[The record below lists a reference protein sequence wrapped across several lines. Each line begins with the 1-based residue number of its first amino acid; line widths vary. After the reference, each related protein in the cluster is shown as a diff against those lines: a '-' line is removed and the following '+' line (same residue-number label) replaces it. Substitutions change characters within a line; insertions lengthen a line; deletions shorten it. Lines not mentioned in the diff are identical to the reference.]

1 MPGSNLS
8 ILIPGRCLAALTLCG
23 CLAACSRQES
33 AAGSEG
39 IRFVDVAIGR
49 GLNRILVSGG
59 SEKMVIVENIGTGVG
74 VLDAD
79 GDGRLD
85 LFFSNAGT
93 LADGRIVQG
102 PGVALFRQDSVGN
115 FQELTSQL
123 GLEFNGWGTGV
134 AVGDYDNDGDPDLF
148 LSCWGPDRL
157 WENRQG
163 KFFDVSSRAGVDH
176 PGLSTSAVFL
186 DYDLDGRLDLY
197 VACYVELDLADLPN
211 SGEPCIEGSARVAC
225 GPDFYEPASDRLYH
239 NEGDGHFRLVSD
251 EAGLDVVSGGYG
263 LGVAVDDFNRDGRP
277 DIYVANDTTENFLW
291 MNVAGKG
298 FVDEALSA
306 GASLG
311 AEGQGQA
318 GMGVAIGDVD
328 GDCRADIFVTNYSQ
342 EQNALYRCVGD
353 AEFRDASSGSGFG
366 RESFI
371 SLGWSTFF
379 ADIDNDSDDDLFI
392 ANGHVHPDAAD
403 LNSALSYLQ
412 PCLFYLNDGRG
423 DFRLAPS
430 SVGPGAVEARA
441 HRGAAQGDIDGDGD
455 IDIVVTV
462 QDGRPVFLENQSRG
476 EARSLLVELAG
487 TQSNREGI
495 GAMLVGM
502 VGERKI
508 LRRVGRGGGYLSA
521 RDARAHFGLGK
532 STRLDSL
539 EISWPSGKRS
549 ILKDLAAGMI
559 YRIRESDGAVETATR
574 LTGRD

>member
-1 MPGSNLS
+1 M
-8 ILIPGRCLAALTLCG
+8 LIPGRRLVAALVLCG
-23 CLAACSRQES
+23 LLAACSPQEP
-33 AAGSEG
+33 AKGPEEV
-39 IRFVDVAIGR
+39 RFVDVAMAR
-49 GLNRILVSGG
+49 GLNRNLVSGG
-59 SEKMVIVENIGTGVG
+59 PEKLVIVENIGTGVG

-79 GDGRLD
+79 GDGKLD

-93 LADGRIVQG
+93 LAAGRVVQG
-102 PGVALFRQDSVGN
+102 PGVAFFRQSSAGTFRD
-115 FQELTSQL
+115 LTSQV
-123 GLEFNGWGTGV
+123 GIEFNGWGTGV

-157 WENRQG
+157 WENREG
-163 KFFDVSSRAGVDH
+163 TFFEVSSEAGVDH

-211 SGEPCIEGSARVAC
+211 SGEPCIEGGARVAC

-239 NEGDGHFRLVSD
+239 NEGDGHFRLVSG
-251 EAGLDVVSGGYG
+251 EAGLDAASGGYG

-291 MNVAGKG
+291 MNTAGKG
-298 FVDEALSA
+298 FVEEALSA

-311 AEGQGQA
+311 PEGQGQA

-342 EQNALYRCVGD
+342 EQNALYRCVGG
-353 AEFRDASSGSGFG
+353 AEFRDASAGSGFG
-366 RESFI
+366 RESFM

-379 ADIDNDSDDDLFI
+379 ADLDNDSDDDLFI

-412 PCLFYLNDGRG
+412 PCLFYLNDGQG
-423 DFRLAPS
+423 NFRLVPS
-430 SVGPGAVEARA
+430 SVGPGAMEARA

-462 QDGRPVFLENQSRG
+462 QDGLPVFLENQSRG
-476 EARSLLVELAG
+476 NAHSLLVELVG

-495 GAMLVGM
+495 GAMLVGK

-521 RDARAHFGLGK
+521 RDVRAHFGLGE
-532 STRLDSL
+532 STRLDYL

-549 ILKDLAAGMI
+549 ILKNLAAGKI
-559 YRIRESDGAVETATR
+559 YRIRESDGAAEAVAN
-574 LTGRD
+574 LAGRD